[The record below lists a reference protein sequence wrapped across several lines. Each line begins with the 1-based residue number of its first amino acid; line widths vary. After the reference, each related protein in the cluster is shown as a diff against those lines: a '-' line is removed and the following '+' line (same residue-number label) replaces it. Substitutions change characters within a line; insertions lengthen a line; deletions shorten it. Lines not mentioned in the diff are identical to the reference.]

1 MVRRLDRLIVSCEMM
16 RERGRGWRGVTT
28 DQTYLCGELELVGPP
43 GEILQLRLKSAEAIV

>member
-1 MVRRLDRLIVSCEMM
+1 MDRLIVSCEMM
-16 RERGRGWRGVTT
+16 REGEGVEG